1 MTEERDIKED
11 LKPNVGDYVHTAL
24 RAGLSTALFVGGPL
38 AEFFSMVISPPL
50 EKRRDAWLIEIFTR
64 LKQLEERAEGFK
76 VENLAQNENFISVL
90 FYASL
95 TAMRTHKQE
104 KLEALRNAVINSALR
119 PPVDENLQLMFLNI
133 VDRYTPWHLVILQLL
148 DNPSLYGKRHEIKYP
163 SLTSVG
169 NLGTLIELTFPELN
183 KKQEFY
189 DQIVKEMISNGLLQ
203 QPTKPNPYQY
213 GEMRVTEMD
222 LFGLQ
227 QSGNNLQAMRS
238 EQGMY
243 ASRTTEMGKQFLNFI
258 SNPVSEKENKL

>member
-1 MTEERDIKED
+1 MKNEETTRDIKKD
-11 LKPNVGDYVHTAL
+11 LALSAGDYAHAGVK
-24 RAGLSTALFVGGPL
+24 AGLSTAPFLGGPL
-38 AEFFSMVISPPL
+38 AEFFSLVVAPPL
-50 EKRRDAWLIEIFTR
+50 EKRRTEWLIEIFTR
-64 LKQLEERAEGFK
+64 LKLVEEKVEGFK
-76 VENLAQNENFISVL
+76 IENLAQNEVFISTL
-90 FYASL
+90 LYA
-95 TAMRTHKQE
+95 TQAAMRTHQQE

-163 SLTSVG
+163 SLTSGG

-222 LFGLQ
+222 LNGFPQHPG
-227 QSGNNLQAMRS
+227 SNLQGMRS

-243 ASRTTEMGKQFLNFI
+243 ASRTTVMGKQFLEFI
-258 SNPVSEKENKL
+258 SLKTE